1 MLFQQI
7 PHVSPT
13 GQYTTGIPLLM
24 ILCVSAVKEIFE
36 DIVSVLILFF
46 LLDLIIIILSV
57 IYTLL
62 MESFT

>member
-1 MLFQQI
+1 MVDQHFEHVALSASKFLFLLVVLQQI

-36 DIVSVLILFF
+36 DVVSTS
-46 LLDLIIIILSV
+46 LLQ
-57 IYTLL
+57 
-62 MESFT
+62 